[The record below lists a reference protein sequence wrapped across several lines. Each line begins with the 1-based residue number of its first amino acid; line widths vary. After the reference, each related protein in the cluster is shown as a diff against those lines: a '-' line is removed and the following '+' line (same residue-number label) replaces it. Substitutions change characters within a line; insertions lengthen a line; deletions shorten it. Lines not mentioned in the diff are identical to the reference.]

1 MRALSLLLVV
11 AAGCATSSQEMFEE
25 LKSAVDGYNSAYRW
39 KNYERAASYL
49 PNDLRAAFIASY
61 EDDEKS
67 LHVEGYRLLRVDLDG
82 EKAATVYVRVRYML
96 LPSINVENRTLVQ
109 HWHKVNDVWIL
120 ETEENSIRDVEPGAI
135 PRNPEAVRGVDVPP
149 EKQGDTAIEVTD
161 PNGEVIKREG
171 FGNEEQ
177 P

>member
-1 MRALSLLLVV
+1 MRALPLLLAVT
-11 AAGCATSSQEMFEE
+11 AGCATTGQEAFDE
-25 LKSAVDGYNSAYRW
+25 LQAAVDGYNSAYRW

-67 LHVEGYRLLRVDLDG
+67 LHVEGYRLLRVDFDG
-82 EKAATVYVRVRYML
+82 ENAATVHVRVRYML
-96 LPSINVENRTLVQ
+96 LPSISVENRTLVQ

-120 ETEENSIRDVEPGAI
+120 ETEENSIRDVELDAVPE
-135 PRNPEAVRGVDVPP
+135 NPEAVGGVQVPP

-161 PNGEVIKREG
+161 PDGEVIKREG